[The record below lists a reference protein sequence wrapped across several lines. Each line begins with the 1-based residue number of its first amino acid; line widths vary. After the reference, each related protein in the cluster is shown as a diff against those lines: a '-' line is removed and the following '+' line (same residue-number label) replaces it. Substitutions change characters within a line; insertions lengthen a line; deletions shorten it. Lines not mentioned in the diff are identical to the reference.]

1 MKTTGESFPMTNGSV
16 QGVQE
21 REQDIWKKVCEQLT
35 DISSGMS
42 EEEKQDYEK
51 KIRAKLQRGANLS
64 VEELNY
70 LRIHNPELYRS
81 AMRVKTAKQQLKEQL
96 RHCKSKQEANTLIV
110 RSISRIS
117 DKDPD
122 KTYLTAGLRKVA
134 EEFKKSIRYA
144 RLPETN
150 DRKKDKK
157 ACGKKKQD
165 KKSFDRFDSLLQML
179 TPEPLLSE
187 SLQNFIGGQN

>member
-1 MKTTGESFPMTNGSV
+1 MKTTGESFQMTSGSV

-35 DISSGMS
+35 DITSGMS

-96 RHCKSKQEANTLIV
+96 RHCKSKQEANTLIAWT
-110 RSISRIS
+110 ISRIS
-117 DKDPD
+117 DK
-122 KTYLTAGLRKVA
+122 
-134 EEFKKSIRYA
+134 FKKSFRYA

-150 DRKKDKK
+150 DQKKDKK
-157 ACGKKKQD
+157 ARGKKKQD
-165 KKSFDRFDSLLQML
+165 KNSSDMFGSLLQML

-187 SLQNFIGGQN
+187 SLQNFIGVN

>member
-1 MKTTGESFPMTNGSV
+1 MKTTGESFQMTSGSV

-35 DISSGMS
+35 DITSGMS

-150 DRKKDKK
+150 DQKKDKK
-157 ACGKKKQD
+157 AHGKKKQD
-165 KKSFDRFDSLLQML
+165 KNSSDMFGSLLQML

-187 SLQNFIGGQN
+187 SLQNFIGVN

>member
-1 MKTTGESFPMTNGSV
+1 MKTTGESFQMTSGSV

-35 DISSGMS
+35 DITSGMS

-122 KTYLTAGLRKVA
+122 KTYLTAKVA
-134 EEFKKSIRYA
+134 EEFKKSFRYA

-150 DRKKDKK
+150 DQKKDKK
-157 ACGKKKQD
+157 ARGKKKQD
-165 KKSFDRFDSLLQML
+165 KNSSDMFGSLLQML

-187 SLQNFIGGQN
+187 SLQNFIGVN

>member
-1 MKTTGESFPMTNGSV
+1 MKTTGGSFQMTSGSV

-35 DISSGMS
+35 DITSGMS

-81 AMRVKTAKQQLKEQL
+81 AMRVKIAKQQLKEQL

-110 RSISRIS
+110 QTISRIS

-122 KTYLTAGLRKVA
+122 KTYLTAGLRKVE
-134 EEFKKSIRYA
+134 EEFKKSFRYA

-150 DRKKDKK
+150 DQKKGIK
-157 ACGKKKQD
+157 ARGKKKQD
-165 KKSFDRFDSLLQML
+165 KNSSDIFDSLLQML

-187 SLQNFIGGQN
+187 SLQNFIGVQN